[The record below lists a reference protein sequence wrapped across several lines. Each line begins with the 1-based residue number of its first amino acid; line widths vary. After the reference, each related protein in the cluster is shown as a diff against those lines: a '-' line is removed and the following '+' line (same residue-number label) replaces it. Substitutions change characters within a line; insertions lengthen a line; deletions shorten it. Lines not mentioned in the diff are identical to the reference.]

1 MSFVLFKQTLAP
13 GAIAPSVRKRSTP
26 VALPS
31 LPHLLHPHL
40 LLPSPAPEPS
50 EAVVLEAMEESPPSA
65 SLPPSPPEAMILLDR
80 RRWLR
85 RGQPHPC
92 KPSPAPLQLPK
103 EPSSDPAVPRTSAGA
118 GRFDRLLVALR
129 LVQLLQSRR
138 AHAVEAACL
147 VLALCWGNLIQQKGF
162 AVMIPLAVA
171 GLVALLWL
179 DERYMPALARLG
191 CLAGVGLALFNVAE
205 TASRTPSDVEDWYE
219 VVRRTDPGDQA
230 AIMVAALYGT
240 GVGSLPPTYLS
251 RRAKWL
257 VWLSLVVL
265 VYLADTCNPTSSLCS
280 RCGDRPPHGCL
291 RPVEHWIGPSLSEAA
306 ALPKGSPH
314 SLGFLGVLL
323 MHPIISPLSGSFVAC
338 DAVTDW
344 SWRWSRAF
352 MSPTACTAAL
362 VLKGAGAKQMLH
374 HRPEIHCLC
383 P

>member
-1 MSFVLFKQTLAP
+1 VSFVLFKQTLAP

-31 LPHLLHPHL
+31 LPHLLQPHL
-40 LLPSPAPEPS
+40 LLPSPAPEPA

-85 RGQPHPC
+85 R
-92 KPSPAPLQLPK
+92 
-103 EPSSDPAVPRTSAGA
+103 GA

-280 RCGDRPPHGCL
+280 WCGDRPPHGCL

-314 SLGFLGVLL
+314 SLGILGVLL